1 MNKNKKVITG
11 ILIFALT
18 CLFMGAIFQN
28 SEAELAV
35 IKAGVDADGNPVCI
49 NKSQVYLF
57 KKLQAQNKIEFLYHD
72 PIDQKASVTKSFSGS
87 EALDKYWES
96 LLKNW

>member
-18 CLFMGAIFQN
+18 CLFMGAIFQK

-49 NKSQVYLF
+49 NKSKVYLF
-57 KKLQAQNKIEFLYHD
+57 KNFRHRIRLSFYIMTQLIKSIC
-72 PIDQKASVTKSFSGS
+72 DQIFSGS